1 VDITASSRAGSLRG
15 IGLII
20 IAAILWGTVGV
31 STQIIYQISTT
42 DPLSIGFFRLALAA
56 LPLSIVAWR
65 ISGPGSWR
73 IPRRDLAL
81 MALIGAMLGLY
92 QACFFAAIRATGVT
106 LASLVTLCTAP
117 VMVAAISVGLGRER
131 MSRTIGL
138 ALVCALGGTALLVGV
153 YPGAELP
160 QASLIGVGFALGS
173 ALGYAVLA
181 VAGRQLADRYHPI
194 QVNAV
199 AFSAGAL
206 LLLALALPGGLA
218 VSYPAE
224 GWLLLGYLGLI
235 PSALAYGLF
244 LSGMRTTGATVAS
257 IITLLEP
264 LTATLLAAVLFG
276 ERLGPLGLLGALL
289 LLGAI
294 GLLSTKRG

>member
-1 VDITASSRAGSLRG
+1 MEIIATSRAGSLRG

-20 IAAILWGTVGV
+20 IAAVLWGTVGV
-31 STQIIYQISTT
+31 STQALYQISTT

-56 LPLSIVAWR
+56 LPLSIAAWR
-65 ISGPGSWR
+65 IVGPGAWR
-73 IPRRDLAL
+73 IPLPDLAL

-117 VMVAAISVGLGRER
+117 VLVAAISVGLGRER
-131 MSRTIGL
+131 MTRTIGL
-138 ALVCALGGTALLVGV
+138 ALAVALSGTALLVGI
-153 YPGAELP
+153 YPGAVLP
-160 QASLIGVGFALGS
+160 QASLIGVTFAFGS
-173 ALGYAVLA
+173 AFGYAVLA

-199 AFSAGAL
+199 AFTVGAL

-218 VSYPAE
+218 VSYPTE

-264 LTATLLAAVLFG
+264 LTATLLAAILFG
-276 ERLGPLGLLGALL
+276 ERLGSLGLVGALL

-294 GLLSTKRG
+294 GMLARRG